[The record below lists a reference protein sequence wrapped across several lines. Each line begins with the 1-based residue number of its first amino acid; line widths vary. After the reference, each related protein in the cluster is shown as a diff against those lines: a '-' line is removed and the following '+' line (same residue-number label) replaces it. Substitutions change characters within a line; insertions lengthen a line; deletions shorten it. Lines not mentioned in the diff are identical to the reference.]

1 MVVRDQDRLFALCQ
15 LLLPVIKY
23 SKNLIQNYNAQI
35 GDRMGHS
42 LSFWK
47 IYTFSK
53 SMLITFTVLLN
64 QEAGLL
70 LFLRTIQTL
79 AAFTELLSAEPTTV
93 PPLPLLRAW
102 CKEQRSYNDTL
113 HMDLTYFTTLFLM
126 LFLPKNETISQ
137 CFVTVAQSHVLQSLS
152 KSDQNIE
159 DSREQ
164 HHSWRHFLLP
174 FI

>member
-1 MVVRDQDRLFALCQ
+1 MYLMVVRDQDRLFALCQ

-70 LFLRTIQTL
+70 VFLRTIQTL

-102 CKEQRSYNDTL
+102 CKEQR
-113 HMDLTYFTTLFLM
+113 
-126 LFLPKNETISQ
+126 
-137 CFVTVAQSHVLQSLS
+137 
-152 KSDQNIE
+152 
-159 DSREQ
+159 
-164 HHSWRHFLLP
+164 
-174 FI
+174 

>member
-1 MVVRDQDRLFALCQ
+1 MYLMVVRDQDRLFALCQ

-64 QEAGLL
+64 QEAG
-70 LFLRTIQTL
+70 FIAVFQNNTDSCCIYRIIVGWTHNSTTITFVKSLMQGTAVVIMIL
-79 AAFTELLSAEPTTV
+79 CIWTWHIS
-93 PPLPLLRAW
+93 PL
-102 CKEQRSYNDTL
+102 
-113 HMDLTYFTTLFLM
+113 
-126 LFLPKNETISQ
+126 
-137 CFVTVAQSHVLQSLS
+137 CF
-152 KSDQNIE
+152 
-159 DSREQ
+159 
-164 HHSWRHFLLP
+164 
-174 FI
+174 

>member
-1 MVVRDQDRLFALCQ
+1 MYLMVVRDQDRLFALCQ

-64 QEAGLL
+64 QEAG
-70 LFLRTIQTL
+70 FIAVSQNNTDF

-102 CKEQRSYNDTL
+102 CKEQR
-113 HMDLTYFTTLFLM
+113 
-126 LFLPKNETISQ
+126 
-137 CFVTVAQSHVLQSLS
+137 
-152 KSDQNIE
+152 
-159 DSREQ
+159 
-164 HHSWRHFLLP
+164 
-174 FI
+174 